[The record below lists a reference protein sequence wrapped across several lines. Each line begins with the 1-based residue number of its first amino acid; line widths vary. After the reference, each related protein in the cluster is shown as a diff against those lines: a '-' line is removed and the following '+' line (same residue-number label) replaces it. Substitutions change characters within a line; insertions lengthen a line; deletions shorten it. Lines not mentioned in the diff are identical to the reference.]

1 MAVPP
6 PAQSDGSNYAVAS
19 DIQDPEK
26 GTSSDIIEDGPIPS
40 SGLKATIVRY
50 LSSGSVELRGVL
62 PVPLEERT
70 STRYSTYF
78 SIWFCMNV
86 NVLAITFG
94 MLGPT
99 YGLGLRDCTLVIVF
113 FCILTAAMPAYLGT
127 LGPKTGLRQMI
138 QARYSFGRYIISV
151 PAILNLATLTGFCV
165 ISCVIGGQC
174 LSAVSDGSVTPV
186 VGIVIIGV
194 LSLLISFW
202 GYNVLHQYE
211 RFAWIPALIAI
222 IITTGSGGS
231 HLHQQVPTGAATAG
245 GIFSFGMSIASY
257 MIPFSTLASDF
268 TTYLNPKFPS
278 WKLFLLGFSGLIL
291 PNIPL
296 MVLGAA
302 IQGALLNVPTWKQG
316 YETNSVGGVLAA
328 MLLPTGGFGKFVV
341 VLLSLSLLGNNAAT
355 MYSITLNFQI
365 LVPQLVRVPRYV
377 FSIVITV
384 ILIPVSIK
392 AAAEFFQSLQNFIA
406 LIAYWTAA
414 FVAVLLTEHVIFR
427 RGRYETY
434 SHDAWNTASRLPW
447 GVAALTASVLSFG
460 LVIPS
465 IAQVW
470 FTGPIA
476 KRTGDIGFELAF
488 VTTAVLY
495 LPLRALEKRVCGR

>member
-1 MAVPP
+1 MTVPRP
-6 PAQSDGSNYAVAS
+6 GDL
-19 DIQDPEK
+19 QDPEK
-26 GTSSDIIEDGPIPS
+26 GTMSDATEDGPIPS
-40 SGLKATIVRY
+40 SGLKVAVLRY
-50 LSSGSVELRGVL
+50 LSTGSVELRGVM

-70 STRYSTYF
+70 STQYSNYF

-99 YGLGLRDCTLVIVF
+99 YGLSLRDCALVIIF
-113 FCILTAAMPAYLGT
+113 FCILTAAIPAYLGT

-138 QARYSFGRYIISV
+138 QARFSFGRYIISV

-165 ISCVIGGQC
+165 ITCVVGGQC
-174 LSAVSDGSVTPV
+174 LAAVSDGSVTPV

-202 GYNVLHQYE
+202 GYNVLHHYE

-222 IITTGSGGS
+222 VITTGCGGS
-231 HLHQQVPTGAATAG
+231 HLNKQTPTGAATAG
-245 GIFSFGMSIASY
+245 AVFSFGMSIASY
-257 MIPFSTLASDF
+257 MIPFAALASDF
-268 TTYLNPKFPS
+268 TTYLNPEFPS
-278 WKLFLLGFSGLIL
+278 WKLFLIGFSGLTL
-291 PNIPL
+291 PTIPL
-296 MVLGAA
+296 MILGAA

-328 MLLPTGGFGKFVV
+328 MLLPSGGFGKFVV

-377 FSIVITV
+377 FSIVITA

-392 AAAEFFQSLQNFIA
+392 AAAEFFQNLQNFIA
-406 LIAYWTAA
+406 LIAYWSAA
-414 FVAVLLTEHVIFR
+414 FVAVLITEHVIFR
-427 RGRYETY
+427 RGRYDTY
-434 SHDAWNTASRLPW
+434 SHDAWNSASRLPW
-447 GVAALTASVLSFG
+447 GTAALTASVLSFA
-460 LVIPS
+460 LAIPS

-476 KRTGDIGFELAF
+476 KKTGDIGFELAF
-488 VTTAVLY
+488 VTTAILY
-495 LPLRALEKRVCGR
+495 LPLRTLEKRLCGR